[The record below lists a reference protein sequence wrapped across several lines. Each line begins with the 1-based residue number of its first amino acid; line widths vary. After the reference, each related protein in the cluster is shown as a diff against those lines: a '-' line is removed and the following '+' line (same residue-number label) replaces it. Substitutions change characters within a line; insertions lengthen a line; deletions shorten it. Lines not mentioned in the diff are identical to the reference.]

1 MQYSISQSDNNACD
15 ILIEY
20 AGGIKHINDYIH
32 RLSIDS
38 FNLSET
44 EDGMHPAWGCIPQ
57 LEYSF
62 RYGPTTENG
71 WWKELFSNKEL
82 KDFLWQT
89 MIDTETGANK
99 LKGMLPA
106 KTVVGHKTGS
116 SDRNADGMKT
126 ADNDAGLVI
135 LPDGR
140 KYYIAAFVMDSYE
153 TDEDNAN
160 IIARI
165 SRMVYDAMRW
175 ERQGGY
181 W

>member
-1 MQYSISQSDNNACD
+1 MHSSFEAVYRNWSTPSAMV
-15 ILIEY
+15 
-20 AGGIKHINDYIH
+20 
-32 RLSIDS
+32 RLLRTAD
-38 FNLSET
+38 E
-44 EDGMHPAWGCIPQ
+44 
-57 LEYSF
+57 
-62 RYGPTTENG
+62 
-71 WWKELFSNKEL
+71 KELFSNKEL

-106 KTVVGHKTGS
+106 KTVVGHKPGS

-165 SRMVYDAMRW
+165 SRMVYDAMR
-175 ERQGGY
+175 
-181 W
+181 

>member
-1 MQYSISQSDNNACD
+1 
-15 ILIEY
+15 
-20 AGGIKHINDYIH
+20 
-32 RLSIDS
+32 
-38 FNLSET
+38 
-44 EDGMHPAWGCIPQ
+44 
-57 LEYSF
+57 
-62 RYGPTTENG
+62 
-71 WWKELFSNKEL
+71 
-82 KDFLWQT
+82 

-140 KYYIAAFVMDSYE
+140 KLLHCRLRHGLIRDA
-153 TDEDNAN
+153 DEDNAN

-165 SRMVYDAMRW
+165 SRMVYDAMR
-175 ERQGGY
+175 
-181 W
+181 